1 MFETVWHYNWFF
13 LSLIQRY
20 KRLVVSILDLLIFF
34 SEYICKKLKNEE
46 DQNENEKE
54 IKRIIAK
61 FVEKSDN
68 KHLKDAMLFEFTK
81 NIQTTNVNPIFLR
94 DAIFI

>member
-1 MFETVWHYNWFF
+1 M
-13 LSLIQRY
+13 
-20 KRLVVSILDLLIFF
+20 
-34 SEYICKKLKNEE
+34 KNEE

-81 NIQTTNVNPIFLR
+81 KIQPTNVNPIFLR
-94 DAIFI
+94 DAIFIQNPFIFEILQIASIQSSFLFICCGLQF